1 MKRLISLIAA
11 SLVLAAPAVAG
22 LPNHPG
28 AHARISIATH
38 TAPKTIVSRQSIP
51 AAAHAIVNV
60 TFNSQRAQMVWNDS
74 PQIVEYASHGVI
86 VTLSFHKKDGPVT
99 MRVAS
104 TRPSAHVRVLATV
117 SWSL

>member
-11 SLVLAAPAVAG
+11 TLVLAAPAVAG
-22 LPNHPG
+22 VPSHPG
-28 AHARISIATH
+28 QHARFTIATR
-38 TAPKTIVSRQSIP
+38 TAPSTITSRQSLP
-51 AAAHAIVNV
+51 AAAHAVVTV
-60 TFNSQRAQMVWNDS
+60 TFNGKPAQMVWNDS
-74 PQIVEYASHGVI
+74 PQIVEYASHGMI

-104 TRPSAHVRVLATV
+104 TRPAAHVRVRATV